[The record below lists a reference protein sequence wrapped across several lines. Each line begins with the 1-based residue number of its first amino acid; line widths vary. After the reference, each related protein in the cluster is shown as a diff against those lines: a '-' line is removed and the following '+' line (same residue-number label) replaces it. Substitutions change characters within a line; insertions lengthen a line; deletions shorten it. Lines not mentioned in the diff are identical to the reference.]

1 MELAFG
7 ARLPGHTH
15 LQLHELNPAS
25 TRITELPVGA
35 PQQWPGTIPRC
46 SPGLAT
52 PLRTNLRVP
61 ASPTRIHASPSIEVP
76 TPSDYVI
83 YNLGAHSDLP
93 LLYGPSSGASTSTR
107 IQIPQHRVRQ
117 GPAYSDSPHL
127 PAGHSLGASLADSE
141 PSNRND
147 IVPAPDGYATAKLG
161 AHLHLPVL
169 YGPSTVFAR

>member
-61 ASPTRIHASPSIEVP
+61 ASPTRIHACPSTEVP

-93 LLYGPSSGASTSTR
+93 LLYGPSSGASPSTR
-107 IQIPQHRVRQ
+107 IRIPNKGSDKARRTRIRLTSPWATLWAPVSPTRNLQTETNRA
-117 GPAYSDSPHL
+117 GPRRIRYCQTRRSPAL
-127 PAGHSLGASLADSE
+127 AGPL
-141 PSNRND
+141 R
-147 IVPAPDGYATAKLG
+147 TK
-161 AHLHLPVL
+161 
-169 YGPSTVFAR
+169 YGFAR